1 MMQRISRTDE
11 RVFLREPWKSY
22 RYIYAEEGDK
32 ESHDRWFQRLLKGA
46 NPSLLA
52 RDDSFSSKRVSLLNI
67 DVPSTVIVDCNT
79 ANGVEVIIQDI
90 TRCEWLPGHRVRVIA
105 AFPLF
110 ARPPPANER
119 EKHRRYVARP
129 YLDIVGTSCRET
141 SS

>member
-1 MMQRISRTDE
+1 MQRISRTDE

-22 RYIYAEEGDK
+22 RYIYTEEGDK
-32 ESHDRWFQRLLKGA
+32 ESHDRCWFQRLLKGA
-46 NPSLLA
+46 NPSLPA

-90 TRCEWLPGHRVRVIA
+90 TRREWLPGHRVRVIA

-110 ARPPPANER
+110 APANER

>member
-1 MMQRISRTDE
+1 MQRISRTDE

-22 RYIYAEEGDK
+22 RYIYTEEGDK
-32 ESHDRWFQRLLKGA
+32 ESHDRCWFQRLLKGA
-46 NPSLLA
+46 NPSLPA
-52 RDDSFSSKRVSLLNI
+52 RDDSFSSKWVSLLNI

-90 TRCEWLPGHRVRVIA
+90 TRREWLPGHRVRVIA

-110 ARPPPANER
+110 ARPSPANER

>member
-1 MMQRISRTDE
+1 MQRISRTDE

-110 ARPPPANER
+110 VPANER

>member
-1 MMQRISRTDE
+1 MQRISRTDE

-32 ESHDRWFQRLLKGA
+32 ESHDRCWFQRLLKGA
-46 NPSLLA
+46 NPSLPA

-90 TRCEWLPGHRVRVIA
+90 TRREWLPGHRVRVIA

-110 ARPPPANER
+110 VPANER

>member
-1 MMQRISRTDE
+1 MQRISRTDE

-32 ESHDRWFQRLLKGA
+32 ESHDRCWFQRLLKGA
-46 NPSLLA
+46 NPSLPA

-79 ANGVEVIIQDI
+79 ANRVEVIIQDI

-105 AFPLF
+105 ASPLF
-110 ARPPPANER
+110 ARPSPANER

-129 YLDIVGTSCRET
+129 YLDIVGTSYRET

>member
-1 MMQRISRTDE
+1 MQRISRTDE

-32 ESHDRWFQRLLKGA
+32 ESHDRCWFQRLLKGA
-46 NPSLLA
+46 NPSLPA

-90 TRCEWLPGHRVRVIA
+90 TRREWLPGHRVRVIA

-110 ARPPPANER
+110 ARPSPANER